1 MVTLSRLNSH
11 NSNKTS
17 QYILNERINAEK
29 VLVLEGENNLG
40 VMSKWDAVKLA
51 REKEMDLVLI
61 APQAIPP
68 VAKILDFN
76 KFLYEERKKKAS
88 AKAKSKKSEIK
99 ELRLSPTI
107 GDGDLLRMA
116 DRAKEFIKEG
126 DRVKATIFLK
136 GRERAYP
143 EIALE
148 KIEKFTKEMEDTAKA
163 ESSPKHMGNLIVAVY
178 VKK

>member
-1 MVTLSRLNSH
+1 MVTLSRW
-11 NSNKTS
+11 NSNNNNKMN
-17 QYILNERINAEK
+17 QYIINERINAEK

-51 REKEMDLVLI
+51 REKELDLVLI

-76 KFLYEERKKKAS
+76 KFLYEERKKKS
-88 AKAKSKKSEIK
+88 TSKAKSKKSELK

-116 DRAKEFIKEG
+116 ERAKEFIKEG
-126 DRVKATIFLK
+126 NRVKASIFLK
-136 GRERAYP
+136 GRENAYP
-143 EIALE
+143 EIAIE
-148 KIEKFTKEMEDTAKA
+148 KMGKFTKEMEDVAKV
-163 ESSPKHMGNLIVAVY
+163 ESAPKFMGNLVIAVY
-178 VKK
+178 IKK